1 VTTLALV
8 AAVAVFR
15 VVTVL
20 VFSAAMGALTATALS
35 WIMAASGGP
44 GTAWAVN
51 VTVLAGEVAA
61 IGLTAAVLSIRRIP
75 SIAEIRR
82 IAPPGAP
89 IHPVQVIVLTALAGV
104 ALLQL
109 PALLAWFREDRAL
122 LVEMIGAAGR
132 DPLGLGLVPAAVLY
146 SLPTL
151 AAALLALFV
160 ATSIGGALARRP
172 LALRFL
178 TGGAVLQVGLWAIQY
193 LVGRGIRDLGAA
205 ALRLMAD
212 APAADTAAAVAWIQ
226 RHDAVAR
233 GMLPMLAALVIAY
246 LVMWVAAYA
255 TRSTS
260 IARAV
265 APSPVSRVLAPAEL
279 PESIQA
285 TQIPPV
291 LRPGPSPFGERFYV
305 LRFQP
310 GWRIAGLMLGRSV
323 IEYSLQ
329 TVPPTSRSEFSF
341 SWATGILR
349 RSSGGQEIF
358 RLQAAERR
366 DLLKRAYVVSDA
378 VTGVVVGKLL
388 PHAADW
394 QIVDADERP
403 VADAVQTS
411 PSFQQTTWVVSAG
424 GEEWCRLVAVM
435 GATAASAEVQIEF
448 LPPSDGKFERSLAI
462 ALAPLVEER
471 ARRSRTV

>member
-1 VTTLALV
+1 MTTIALV

-15 VVTVL
+15 VVTAL
-20 VFSAAMGALTATALS
+20 VFSAATGALAAGALS
-35 WIMAASGGP
+35 WIFASSAGA

-61 IGLTAAVLSIRRIP
+61 IGLVAGALSFRRIP
-75 SIAEIRR
+75 SIAEVRR
-82 IAPPGAP
+82 IAGPREPVHP
-89 IHPVQVIVLTALAGV
+89 IQVIVLTALAAV

-109 PALLAWFREDRAL
+109 PALRAWFSEDRAL
-122 LVEMIGAAGR
+122 LVEMLGPGR
-132 DPLGLGLVPAAVLY
+132 DPLRLDLVPAAVLY

-151 AAALLALFV
+151 AAALLALCA
-160 ATSIGGALARRP
+160 ATSVGGGLATRP
-172 LALRFL
+172 VALRFL
-178 TGGAVLQVGLWAIQY
+178 TAGVALQVAVLAITY
-193 LVGRGIRDLGAA
+193 LLGRGVRDLGAA

-233 GMLPMLAALVIAY
+233 SMLPMLTALVIAY
-246 LVMWVAAYA
+246 IVMCVAAYV

-260 IARAV
+260 IVTTV
-265 APSPVSRVLAPAEL
+265 ATSPVSRVSAPAEL
-279 PESIQA
+279 A
-285 TQIPPV
+285 VPPV
-291 LRPGPSPFGERFYV
+291 LRTGPTPFDQRVYV

-310 GWRIAGLMLGRSV
+310 GWRLAGLLLGRSF
-323 IEYSLQ
+323 IEYALQ
-329 TVPPTSRSEFSF
+329 TVPPMSRSEFSF

-349 RSSGGQEIF
+349 RTPGGPEIF
-358 RLQAAERR
+358 RLQAAERH
-366 DLLKRAYVVSDA
+366 DLLKRSYIVSDA
-378 VTGVVVGKLL
+378 VTGAVIGKLL

-394 QIVDADERP
+394 QIVDAAERP
-403 VADAVQTS
+403 IADAVQS
-411 PSFQQTTWVVSAG
+411 KASFHQTTWIITAG

-435 GATAASAEVQIEF
+435 GATAASAEVQLEF
-448 LPPSDGKFERSLAI
+448 LPASDGRFDRSLAI